1 MLSVICRS
9 FETSCGLNSPRRV
22 AGTGWMR
29 ECVGE
34 GARDDYFPRKVRK
47 AVRFVEREFATG
59 NWARKDTA

>member
-1 MLSVICRS
+1 VWVKRPKKSGGNR
-9 FETSCGLNSPRRV
+9 
-22 AGTGWMR
+22 WMR

-34 GARDDYFPRKVRK
+34 GARGDYFPRKVGE